1 MAIRSQ
7 RTGLRLNGTEKWAE
21 CIQSNFILSIFRV
34 LLENE
39 LHCHIPL
46 HLFFQGFLCVPQF
59 SQACVSNN
67 VIFNI
72 IKVSKSQDI

>member
-21 CIQSNFILSIFRV
+21 CISNFILSMFGI
-34 LLENE
+34 LLEDE
-39 LHCHIPL
+39 LHCHIHT

-59 SQACVSNN
+59 SQACVLIN

-72 IKVSKSQDI
+72 IKVSKRQDI